1 MLQTIA
7 DSVLKQA
14 SEMGL
19 VVLVPDKSLLV
30 IHAWMDGMCTFNEF
44 AFYLRNRNTTFFY
57 LFEP

>member
-14 SEMGL
+14 SEIGL

-30 IHAWMDGMCTFNEF
+30 IHAWMVCVLSMNLPFI
-44 AFYLRNRNTTFFY
+44 
-57 LFEP
+57 